1 MRKIYLG
8 FTAALAAIVVALPA
22 SSLTVSVSSLSLGI
36 SNSADSSTEYNA
48 NSSAVQT
55 IDGGGTIADAVAAS
69 ESAQV
74 RYAANSWADVYD
86 GWGIDPDTDISL
98 THSYDVTFAFTAD
111 AGTVYDIV
119 IDTIFSG
126 MIKQVDDDWNGYAQA
141 NVGSGFSVTM
151 DQNGGG
157 ASSQSILEGSG
168 ASFPYDYSAVSQGF
182 NDTGQLVLS
191 DLTGTTTLAF
201 SVSFDSR
208 VRSYTDDVGL
218 LLGLDQPFATP
229 APDDSPEASQ
239 YATSGRTIADDGHF
253 LGVSATVTTIGPPI
267 PEPSTAPLLGL
278 GLLFLGLHRKRA

>member
-1 MRKIYLG
+1 MRKMYSVA
-8 FTAALAAIVVALPA
+8 FATAAAMAVALPA
-22 SSLTVSVSSLSLGI
+22 SSLTVSVTSLSFGI
-36 SNSADSSTEYNA
+36 GNSADSSTEYNA
-48 NSSAVQT
+48 NASAVQT
-55 IDGGGTIADAVAAS
+55 LDSGGTVADAVSAT
-69 ESAQV
+69 EDAQV

-86 GWGIDPDTDISL
+86 GFGSDPDTDISL
-98 THSYDVTFAFTAD
+98 THSYDVTFTITAD
-111 AGTVYDIV
+111 AGTVYDIA
-119 IDTIFSG
+119 IDAIFAG
-126 MIKQVDDDWNGYAQA
+126 MIKQVNDDYWGYAQA
-141 NVGSGFSVTM
+141 NVGGGFSVTL

-168 ASFPYDYSAVSQGF
+168 ASFAYDYSDVSQGF

-208 VRSYTDDVGL
+208 VRSWTDDVGL

-229 APDDSPEASQ
+229 SPDDSPEASL

-253 LGVSATVTTIGPPI
+253 LGVSANVTSVNPV

-278 GLLFLGLHRKRA
+278 GLLLLGLHRKRA